1 MTFCPCDLGPV
12 DFTSLASLSF
22 SIKQSQWN
30 LPQRVDQGSDEL
42 RIQPGHGEH
51 LGNCHYCF
59 P

>member
-51 LGNCHYCF
+51 
-59 P
+59 